1 MTKNASEWYHCSSY
15 GTVLMHIAAH
25 PHSTISEIADAL
37 CLTKRSV
44 WGTIGALRRHGQ
56 LHVSRKSRHHHYI
69 VNPDA
74 LFFHPTVT
82 GVRIGDL
89 IRGLRAAPSP
99 PPAPQSDAPDCFRQG
114 GMVPLREFTNGGMR
128 PWPR

>member
-25 PHSTISEIADAL
+25 PNSTISEIADAL

-44 WGTIGALRRHGQ
+44 WGTSGPLRRRGQ
-56 LHVSRKSRHHHYI
+56 LHVTRKNRHNLYS

-74 LFFHPTVT
+74 PFFHPTVT

-89 IRGLRAAPSP
+89 IRGLSCRYQTIAIAAI
-99 PPAPQSDAPDCFRQG
+99 
-114 GMVPLREFTNGGMR
+114 
-128 PWPR
+128 

>member
-1 MTKNASEWYHCSSY
+1 MTKTASEWYHCSSY

-25 PHSTISEIADAL
+25 PNSTISEIADAL

-44 WGTIGALRRHGQ
+44 WGTIGALRQRGQ
-56 LHVSRKSRHHHYI
+56 LYVCRKSRHNYYS

-74 LFFHPTVT
+74 PFLHPTVT

-89 IRGLRAAPSP
+89 IRGLPCRSQPTAIAAI
-99 PPAPQSDAPDCFRQG
+99 
-114 GMVPLREFTNGGMR
+114 
-128 PWPR
+128 